1 MPKSDVNSSRS
12 ASSDDED
19 SKGKGGIFANAED
32 NLDCDITGD
41 GGAASLSGKQVWTLR
56 LNKFLLKAF
65 YCKNPQLHGGSDPF
79 EGSAGGEVSLV
90 S

>member
-1 MPKSDVNSSRS
+1 MPKSDANSSRS

-41 GGAASLSGKQVWTLR
+41 GGAASLSGKQVWTL
-56 LNKFLLKAF
+56 
-65 YCKNPQLHGGSDPF
+65 
-79 EGSAGGEVSLV
+79 
-90 S
+90 

>member
-1 MPKSDVNSSRS
+1 MPKNDANSSRS

-41 GGAASLSGKQVWTLR
+41 GGAASLSGKQVWTLYH
-56 LNKFLLKAF
+56 LIS
-65 YCKNPQLHGGSDPF
+65 Y
-79 EGSAGGEVSLV
+79 
-90 S
+90 

>member
-1 MPKSDVNSSRS
+1 MPKSDANSSRS

-41 GGAASLSGKQVWTLR
+41 GGAASLSGKQVWTLS
-56 LNKFLLKAF
+56 LNFILVL
-65 YCKNPQLHGGSDPF
+65 F
-79 EGSAGGEVSLV
+79 ENV
-90 S
+90 